1 MMKKIFFIFFIL
13 SINSNAQIYKYNK
26 VFNDSL
32 VFKNFN
38 QGYIDAQKYFIA
50 TNDYLLGLISIPTYS
65 IPSTISYFIPPKNI
79 RLKNNHN
86 PNNKYLDINKRGNIF
101 QQEEDVDFTFN
112 NIISNNDYLMIKGSN
127 ATGLNSFTKKIIKGN

>member
-1 MMKKIFFIFFIL
+1 MMKKILFIL
-13 SINSNAQIYKYNK
+13 LILSLHSNAQIYKYNK

-38 QGYIDAQKYFIA
+38 QGYIDSQNYFIA

-65 IPSTISYFIPPKNI
+65 IPSVISYFIPPKNR

-86 PNNKYLDINKRGNIF
+86 PNNKYLDIN
-101 QQEEDVDFTFN
+101 
-112 NIISNNDYLMIKGSN
+112 NDYYNGYLYGSRKKKQKRLVQG
-127 ATGLNSFTKKIIKGN
+127 AFTPILIVGTIFITVISSSSY

>member
-1 MMKKIFFIFFIL
+1 MMKKILFIL
-13 SINSNAQIYKYNK
+13 LILSFHSNAQIYKYNK

-65 IPSTISYFIPPKNI
+65 VPSAISFLIPPKNR
-79 RLKNNHN
+79 RLMNTHN
-86 PNNKYLDINKRGNIF
+86 PNNKYLDINKDYYNGYLYGSKKKKQKRLVQGAFTPILIVGAIF
-101 QQEEDVDFTFN
+101 ITV
-112 NIISNNDYLMIKGSN
+112 ISSPSYQ
-127 ATGLNSFTKKIIKGN
+127 

>member
-1 MMKKIFFIFFIL
+1 MKKVFLIIL
-13 SINSNAQIYKYNK
+13 ILPLCSFAQIYKYNR

-65 IPSTISYFIPPKNI
+65 VPSTISYFIPPKNR
-79 RLKNNHN
+79 RLTNNHN
-86 PNNKYLDINKRGNIF
+86 PNNKYLDINKDYYNGYLYGSRKKKQKRLVQGAITPILIVGAIF
-101 QQEEDVDFTFN
+101 IT
-112 NIISNNDYLMIKGSN
+112 IISTPSYQ
-127 ATGLNSFTKKIIKGN
+127 

>member
-1 MMKKIFFIFFIL
+1 MMKKTLFIL
-13 SINSNAQIYKYNK
+13 LILSLHSKAQIYKYNK

-50 TNDYLLGLISIPTYS
+50 TNDYLLGLISIRTYS
-65 IPSTISYFIPPKNI
+65 VPSAISYLIPPKNR

-86 PNNKYLDINKRGNIF
+86 PNNKYLDIN
-101 QQEEDVDFTFN
+101 
-112 NIISNNDYLMIKGSN
+112 NDYYNGYLYGSKKKKQKRLIQG
-127 ATGLNSFTKKIIKGN
+127 AFTPILIVGTIFITVISSSSY

>member
-1 MMKKIFFIFFIL
+1 MKKFFFVLLIL
-13 SINSNAQIYKYNK
+13 PLFSNAQIYKYNK

-65 IPSTISYFIPPKNI
+65 VPSTISYFIPPKNR
-79 RLKNNHN
+79 RLANNHN
-86 PNNKYLDINKRGNIF
+86 PNNKYLDIN
-101 QQEEDVDFTFN
+101 
-112 NIISNNDYLMIKGSN
+112 NDYYNGYLYGSKKKKQKRLVQG
-127 ATGLNSFTKKIIKGN
+127 AFTPILIVGAIFITVISTSSYQ

>member
-1 MMKKIFFIFFIL
+1 MKKFFFVLIVLPLF
-13 SINSNAQIYKYNK
+13 SNAQIHKYNK

-65 IPSTISYFIPPKNI
+65 VPSTISYFIPPKNR
-79 RLKNNHN
+79 RLANNNN
-86 PNNKYLDINKRGNIF
+86 PNNKYLDINKDYYNGYLYGSKKKKQKRLLQGAITPILIVGAIF
-101 QQEEDVDFTFN
+101 IT
-112 NIISNNDYLMIKGSN
+112 IISTPSYQ
-127 ATGLNSFTKKIIKGN
+127 

>member
-1 MMKKIFFIFFIL
+1 MMKKMFFIFFIL

-50 TNDYLLGLISIPTYS
+50 TNDYFLGLISIPTYS
-65 IPSTISYFIPPKNI
+65 VPSAISYFIPPKNR

-86 PNNKYLDINKRGNIF
+86 PNNKYLDIN
-101 QQEEDVDFTFN
+101 
-112 NIISNNDYLMIKGSN
+112 NDYYNGYLYGSKKKKQKRLVQG
-127 ATGLNSFTKKIIKGN
+127 AFTPILIVGAIFITAISTSSYQ

>member
-38 QGYIDAQKYFIA
+38 QGYIDSQNYFIA

-65 IPSTISYFIPPKNI
+65 IPKT
-79 RLKNNHN
+79 
-86 PNNKYLDINKRGNIF
+86 
-101 QQEEDVDFTFN
+101 
-112 NIISNNDYLMIKGSN
+112 
-127 ATGLNSFTKKIIKGN
+127 

>member
-1 MMKKIFFIFFIL
+1 MKKFFFVLLVLPLF
-13 SINSNAQIYKYNK
+13 SNAQIYKYNK

-65 IPSTISYFIPPKNI
+65 VPSTISYFIPPKNR
-79 RLKNNHN
+79 RLENNHN
-86 PNNKYLDINKRGNIF
+86 PNNKYLDINKDYYNGYLYGSKKKKKKRLVQGAITPILIVGAIF
-101 QQEEDVDFTFN
+101 IT
-112 NIISNNDYLMIKGSN
+112 IISTPSYQ
-127 ATGLNSFTKKIIKGN
+127 

>member
-65 IPSTISYFIPPKNI
+65 IPSTISYFIPPKKI

-86 PNNKYLDINKRGNIF
+86 PNNKYLDIN
-101 QQEEDVDFTFN
+101 
-112 NIISNNDYLMIKGSN
+112 NDYYNGYLYGSKKKKQKRLVQG
-127 ATGLNSFTKKIIKGN
+127 AFTPILIVGAIFITVISTSSYQ

>member
-1 MMKKIFFIFFIL
+1 MKKILFIL
-13 SINSNAQIYKYNK
+13 LILSLHSNAQIYKYNK

-38 QGYIDAQKYFIA
+38 QGYIDSQNYFIA

-65 IPSTISYFIPPKNI
+65 IPSVISYFIPPKNR

-86 PNNKYLDINKRGNIF
+86 PNNKYLDIN
-101 QQEEDVDFTFN
+101 
-112 NIISNNDYLMIKGSN
+112 NDYYNGYLYGSRKKKQKRLVQG
-127 ATGLNSFTKKIIKGN
+127 AFTPILIVGTIFITVISSSSY

>member
-1 MMKKIFFIFFIL
+1 MMKKILFILFIL
-13 SINSNAQIYKYNK
+13 SLNSNAQIYKYNK

-65 IPSTISYFIPPKNI
+65 VPSVISFLIPPKNR
-79 RLKNNHN
+79 RLMNTHN
-86 PNNKYLDINKRGNIF
+86 PNNKYLDINKDYYNGYLYGSKKKKQKRLVQGAFTPILIVGAIF
-101 QQEEDVDFTFN
+101 ITV
-112 NIISNNDYLMIKGSN
+112 ISTPSYQ
-127 ATGLNSFTKKIIKGN
+127 

>member
-1 MMKKIFFIFFIL
+1 MKKFFFVLLVLPVF
-13 SINSNAQIYKYNK
+13 SNAQIYKYNR

-65 IPSTISYFIPPKNI
+65 IPSTISYFIPPKNR
-79 RLKNNHN
+79 RLANNQN
-86 PNNKYLDINKRGNIF
+86 PNNKYLDINKDYYNGYLYGSKKKKQKRLVQGAITPILIVGAIF
-101 QQEEDVDFTFN
+101 IT
-112 NIISNNDYLMIKGSN
+112 ITSNPSYQ
-127 ATGLNSFTKKIIKGN
+127 

>member
-1 MMKKIFFIFFIL
+1 MMKKILFIL
-13 SINSNAQIYKYNK
+13 LILSLHSNAQIYKYNK

-86 PNNKYLDINKRGNIF
+86 PNNKYLDIN
-101 QQEEDVDFTFN
+101 
-112 NIISNNDYLMIKGSN
+112 NDYYNGYLYGSRKKKQKRLVQG
-127 ATGLNSFTKKIIKGN
+127 AFTPILIVGTILITVISSSSY

>member
-1 MMKKIFFIFFIL
+1 MKKFFFVLLVLPLF
-13 SINSNAQIYKYNK
+13 SNAQIYKHNR

-65 IPSTISYFIPPKNI
+65 VPSTISYFIPPKNR
-79 RLKNNHN
+79 RLANNHN
-86 PNNKYLDINKRGNIF
+86 SNNKYLDINKDYYNGYLYGSRKKKQKRLVQGAITPILIVGAIF
-101 QQEEDVDFTFN
+101 IT
-112 NIISNNDYLMIKGSN
+112 IISTPSYQ
-127 ATGLNSFTKKIIKGN
+127 

>member
-65 IPSTISYFIPPKNI
+65 VPSAISFLIPPKNK
-79 RLKNNHN
+79 RLTNVHN
-86 PNNKYLDINKRGNIF
+86 PNNKYLDINKDYYNGYLFGSRKKKQKRLVQGAFTPILIVGAIF
-101 QQEEDVDFTFN
+101 ITV
-112 NIISNNDYLMIKGSN
+112 ISTSSYQ
-127 ATGLNSFTKKIIKGN
+127 

>member
-1 MMKKIFFIFFIL
+1 MMKKILFIL
-13 SINSNAQIYKYNK
+13 LILSLHSNAQIYKYNK

-38 QGYIDAQKYFIA
+38 QGYIDSQNYFIA

-65 IPSTISYFIPPKNI
+65 IPSVISYFIPPKNR

-86 PNNKYLDINKRGNIF
+86 PNNKYLDIN
-101 QQEEDVDFTFN
+101 
-112 NIISNNDYLMIKGSN
+112 NDYYNGYLYGSRKKKQKCLVQG
-127 ATGLNSFTKKIIKGN
+127 AFTPILIVGTILITVISSSSY